1 VADTFR
7 NLIAWQKGKKFVKDV
22 YMLTQK
28 FPKEEMFGLTSQLR
42 RAAVSIPSNI
52 AEGKGRATS
61 KDFCHFLVQARGSVF
76 EAETQ
81 LELSRDLGFISE
93 SEWATAQASCD
104 ELGKVL
110 YGLINS
116 LK

>member
-1 VADTFR
+1 
-7 NLIAWQKGKKFVKDV
+7 VKDV
-22 YMLTQK
+22 YVLTQT

-52 AEGKGRATS
+52 AEGKGRGTS
-61 KDFCHFLVQARGSVF
+61 KDFCHFLVQARGSLF

-81 LELSRDLGFISE
+81 LELSRDLGFISD
-93 SEWATAQASCD
+93 AQLVQAQESCD
-104 ELGKVL
+104 ELGKIL
-110 YGLINS
+110 HGLINS